1 MKLSELNPPII
12 ELPAGQRWHR
22 VQLTRWTRSSVRR
35 NGFNMPPFGTP
46 TARFDLHHEPVAYL
60 ADSAETALY
69 ETSFRREAGNC
80 AWQRLVDR
88 SLVAFE
94 TRAGLRLVVLRG
106 FEERFPVLQSERY
119 ESTRS
124 FAHASRSAGHHG
136 ILYASAQHASHS
148 CICLFEAGL
157 ALMKKVHSLP
167 LVKPNTEQLLGAV
180 VHAARGSQVPI
191 VR

>member
-1 MKLSELNPPII
+1 M
-12 ELPAGQRWHR
+12 
-22 VQLTRWTRSSVRR
+22 
-35 NGFNMPPFGTP
+35 
-46 TARFDLHHEPVAYL
+46 AYL

-124 FAHASRSAGHHG
+124 FALASRSAGHHG

-167 LVKPNTEQLLGAV
+167 LVKRKRQLITLLTSVGRSDV
-180 VHAARGSQVPI
+180 EDSSQHVERHPP
-191 VR
+191 